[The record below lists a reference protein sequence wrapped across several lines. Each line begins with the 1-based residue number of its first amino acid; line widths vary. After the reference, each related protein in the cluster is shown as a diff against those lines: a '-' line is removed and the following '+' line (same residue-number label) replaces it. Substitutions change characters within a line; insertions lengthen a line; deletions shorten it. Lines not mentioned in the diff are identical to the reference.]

1 MDTSRSRRRP
11 LLVPVHERAALTK
24 AGTKKEL
31 AMATVPGSPNRG
43 TRPKQATPA
52 ERAVEF
58 AAQQAKL
65 KQEAADRREAKE
77 RQTVTARK
85 PRPGR
90 RA

>member
-1 MDTSRSRRRP
+1 M
-11 LLVPVHERAALTK
+11 
-24 AGTKKEL
+24 KEL
-31 AMATVPGSPNRG
+31 AMATIPGSPNRG

-58 AAQQAKL
+58 AAEQARL
-65 KQEAADRREAKE
+65 KREAAERREAKAQ
-77 RQTVTARK
+77 QTVTARK